1 MGKNIMRWQQKAKI
15 MKIFSNIPMGGE
27 GVLYKFLQKKF
38 GRLTSN
44 SLPNI
49 KKQFGIANWLHQY
62 NFPIEGKIFFEVGTG
77 HNAIVPI
84 GFFLSGTKRVVT
96 VDLYRRLDYNIMKNS
111 LSLLVKNR
119 NLIESLYSNKI
130 NSTILNERLD
140 LLSKYWSTPRQF
152 IKMANIQYLAP
163 ADAANTNLSNNCI
176 DYHIS
181 TNTLEHI
188 PYEVIRNIFI
198 EAKRIL
204 KDKGIAI
211 HFIDLS
217 DHFEHQDNSISR
229 INFLRFSD
237 NDWANIAGNQFAY
250 CNRLRTSDYLT
261 LFKKLSFDIFNIE
274 KVIDENSMNR
284 IKIGFQINEKFNS
297 YNLEDICTTGLKIML
312 RKKDN

>member
-1 MGKNIMRWQQKAKI
+1 MKWQQKAKI
-15 MKIFSNIPMGGE
+15 MKIFSNIPIGE
-27 GVLYKFLQKKF
+27 GLYKFLQKKF
-38 GRLTSN
+38 GRLTSDP
-44 SLPNI
+44 LPNI
-49 KKQFGIANWLHQY
+49 KKQIEIANWLHQY

-84 GFFLSGTKRVVT
+84 GFFLSGSKHVVT

-119 NLIESLYSNKI
+119 HLIESLCSNKT
-130 NSTILNERLD
+130 NSIILNERLD

-163 ADAANTNLSNNCI
+163 ADAANTNLLNNSI
-176 DYHIS
+176 NYHIS
-181 TNTLEHI
+181 TNTLGHI

-217 DHFEHQDNSISR
+217 DHFQHQDNSISR

-237 NDWANIAGNQFAY
+237 NDWTNIAGNQFAY
-250 CNRLRTSDYLT
+250 CNRLRASDYLN
-261 LFKKLSFDIFNIE
+261 LFNEVGFDIIHME
-274 KVIDENSMNR
+274 KGIDENSMN
-284 IKIGFQINEKFNS
+284 KIQDGFKVNEKFNS
-297 YNLEDICTTGLKIML
+297 YNLEDLCTTSLKIML